1 MSLATLLNLPTTNH
15 LIQQFSFAN
24 QDSHRKIADAVFA
37 QMKGMVIPV
46 FAVDPIPLFP
56 GGLLDWSLSHQAMH
70 NVQNEIL
77 GIQGED
83 LTSLDFQDE
92 AQLSSWILQHFNEH
106 YLAESKLGVT

>member
-1 MSLATLLNLPTTNH
+1 MALANLLNLPRDRA
-15 LIQQFSFAN
+15 LIGVFSFSN
-24 QDSHRKIADAVFA
+24 QDSHRKIAAAVFA
-37 QMKGMVIPV
+37 QMKGMIIPQYV
-46 FAVDPIPLFP
+46 LDPIPLYA
-56 GGLLDWSLSHQAMH
+56 GGLLTWGLNHQATH